1 MIHTRLRE
9 GGIIKQH
16 RELVTLGSAH
26 DHGVLPTTEW
36 KGVKLVSL
44 VNDLTIPPTHSVLYW
59 VWGCRLERTTLSQL
73 HWMPRLTSL
82 LDPTF
87 PEEKNAA
94 RYSQ

>member
-1 MIHTRLRE
+1 ME

-16 RELVTLGSAH
+16 RELVTLGSVH
-26 DHGVLPTTEW
+26 DDGVLTDDDVERSETCLANGTT
-36 KGVKLVSL
+36 SL
-44 VNDLTIPPTHSVLYW
+44 SPLHIVYCTGFG
-59 VWGCRLERTTLSQL
+59 GCRLERTTLSQL

-94 RYSQ
+94 HYSQ

>member
-59 VWGCRLERTTLSQL
+59 VWGVSSRAHYFVTVA
-73 HWMPRLTSL
+73 
-82 LDPTF
+82 LD
-87 PEEKNAA
+87 A
-94 RYSQ
+94 